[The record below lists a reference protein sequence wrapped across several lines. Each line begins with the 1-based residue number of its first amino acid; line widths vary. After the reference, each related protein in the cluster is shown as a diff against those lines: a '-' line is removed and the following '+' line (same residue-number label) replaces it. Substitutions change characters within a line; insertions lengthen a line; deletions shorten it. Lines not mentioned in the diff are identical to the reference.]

1 MKPAINYP
9 APTDRAP
16 ADLQAPAAGPHVAAV
31 VVSFHPDLAK
41 LGRLLAALAPQ
52 CQQIIV
58 VDNGSAAAV
67 TDWLQ
72 QHPCP
77 VPYRVLLLGSNQGI
91 AAAQNH
97 GLRCALQSGANYVI
111 LFDHDSCPA
120 PGMVA
125 ELLAVAQAQQAAG
138 HLVAGVGP
146 RYLDARQ
153 NNPPPFVQRVGWR
166 IARHSCSGPETAV
179 PVDYLIASGC
189 LIPATA
195 LRAVGLMEEPL
206 FIDYVDIEWGL
217 RAQSHGYSCFG
228 ACRAQMEHDL
238 GDAPIWIMGH
248 PFPIRSP
255 LRHYYMFRNAVWLYR
270 QPWIALRWRL
280 LDGWRL
286 LLKYGFYTL
295 FARPRRAHCL
305 HMSKGVLHGLRGRM
319 GQAP

>member
-9 APTDRAP
+9 APTEVAP
-16 ADLQAPAAGPHVAAV
+16 APLQAAAAGPHVAAV
-31 VVSFHPDLAK
+31 VVSFHPDLAQ

-58 VDNGSAAAV
+58 VDNGSAEPV
-67 TDWLQ
+67 TRWLQ

-77 VPYRVLLLGSNQGI
+77 APYQVLLLGSNQGI

-97 GLRCALQSGANYVI
+97 GIRSALHSGADYVV

-125 ELLAVAQAQQAAG
+125 ELLAVAQAQQATG

-153 NNPPPFVQRVGWR
+153 NNPPPFIQRVGWR
-166 IARHSCSGPETAV
+166 MVRHTCTGPESAV
-179 PVDYLIASGC
+179 PVDYLISSGC

-195 LRAVGLMEEPL
+195 LRAVGLMEERL

-217 RAQSHGYSCFG
+217 RAQSQGYSCFG

-238 GDAPIWIMGH
+238 GDAPIRIMGH
-248 PFPIRSP
+248 HFPIRSP

-286 LLKYGFYTL
+286 VLKYGFYTL
-295 FARPRRAHCL
+295 FAKPRRAHWW
-305 HMSKGVLHGLRGRM
+305 HMSKGVLHGLRGQM
-319 GQAP
+319 GRAR